1 MERVYGLELQRSAQ
15 SMAVDLA
22 LVAGIEAETGSRTAR
37 QVPKGCCAQTA
48 ATAGV
53 MPGTNA
59 AAADAVA
66 DAGLRTAHSVRTPA
80 RPQWPASGIV
90 FWAQLHRPSSE
101 PWSVSMALSFSA
113 VHNP

>member
-1 MERVYGLELQRSAQ
+1 MERVHGLELQRSAQ

-59 AAADAVA
+59 AAADAV
-66 DAGLRTAHSVRTPA
+66 
-80 RPQWPASGIV
+80 IV